1 MKRISEVAT
10 FQGFS
15 DPPISIS
22 ELAQSFNLH
31 KPISLLDLMRLCNAR
46 ANNNSM
52 TQLLSSGP
60 AGTKINIAVL
70 GDGFAAGD
78 DQILYNKAVKDLLIH
93 GVFKNDFFLE
103 QKSAFNVYRVNLIS
117 QDSGVGTKTYNNG
130 DLISTV
136 TRNTALGIY
145 YSGSWLHCWLEDG
158 PNTGNLID
166 NSLNQWVPDHDI
178 IMILLNN
185 PGFGGCGGGGRLT
198 LPLGVTWDTI
208 AHEFGHGMGGL
219 ADEYCQT
226 DTVYTGPEPSGVN
239 ITINTNKASLK
250 WKNFIASTTPIPT
263 GITPTP
269 TGTEKCAVYN
279 QGTRPDDWSDDQS
292 VGLFEGGGTVTRG
305 IYRPV
310 INCRM
315 RGNLPPFCP
324 ICYAQMRSITRNHMG
339 ISSGQNASEQ
349 IKMSDVPEDKPVSPL
364 REKKVQKPE
373 GTPAVSDSSD
383 GYVRLKIHME
393 EGKLSVTGVKEV
405 PGPFIDTKTVSPGYN
420 YEVLTDDQPITLGF
434 LPDVGVRRSFA
445 NIDVPGHEG
454 KHHITILPSFDFFVR
469 VPKNQI
475 SERKLPQMTIIV
487 HEVKQTPDRLLER
500 VPLTK
505 QTGLVST
512 EIGRLVGIKFDEVPK
527 TVSSQL
533 ERIMKE
539 NVEQK

>member
-10 FQGFS
+10 FQGFN

-22 ELAQSFNLH
+22 KLAQSFNLH

-52 TQLLSSGP
+52 TELLSSGP
-60 AGTKINIAVL
+60 AGTRINIAVM

-78 DQILYNKAVKDLLIH
+78 DQALYNKAVKDLLIH

-103 QKSAFNVYRVNLIS
+103 QKLAFNVYRVNLIS

-130 DLISTV
+130 DLISTA

-145 YSGSWLHCWLEDG
+145 YSGSWSHCWLEDG

-166 NSLNQWVPDHDI
+166 NALNQWVPDHDI

-226 DTVYTGPEPSGVN
+226 DTVYTGPEPSSVN
-239 ITINTNKASLK
+239 ITTNTNRASLK
-250 WKNFIASTTPIPT
+250 WKNFIGSTTPIPT
-263 GITPTP
+263 G
-269 TGTEKCAVYN
+269 TGKCADYN
-279 QGTRPDDWSDDQS
+279 QGTKPTSWNDNQS
-292 VGLFEGGGTVTRG
+292 VGLFEGGGTVTSG

-324 ICYAQMRSITRNHMG
+324 ICYAQMKSITGNRMG
-339 ISSGQNASEQ
+339 ISSEQNTSEQ
-349 IKMSDVPEDKPVSPL
+349 IKISDSPQDKSVSPAKE
-364 REKKVQKPE
+364 EKAQKS
-373 GTPAVSDSSD
+373 GDNLAVSDSSD

-393 EGKLSVTGVKEV
+393 EGKLSVIDAKEV
-405 PGPFIDTKTVSPGYN
+405 PGPFIDTKAVSPGYN
-420 YEVLTDDQPITLGF
+420 YEVLTDNQPITFGF

-445 NIDVPGHEG
+445 NIDVAGREG
-454 KHHITILPSFDFFVR
+454 RHHITTLSSFDFFVR
-469 VPKNQI
+469 VPKSQI
-475 SERKLPQMTIIV
+475 SKKTLPKMTITV
-487 HEVKQTPDRLLER
+487 QEVKQTPDTLLKE

-512 EIGRLVGIKFDEVPK
+512 EIGRLAGIKLDEVPK
-527 TVSSQL
+527 KVSSQL

-539 NVEQK
+539 NVEPK